1 MKPQLL
7 LCALV
12 MSITA
17 IIFITSCAKE
27 IQRPS
32 VSHQDKSANQQQAS
46 FYQQQQKILNL
57 VASTWQKNA
66 DGSYVNIFKGVLQYG
81 GGASPVR
88 VYLVDG
94 TREILISSG
103 AITFMNGQL
112 WSSTVYPD
120 LKIFYRPGSNTGLP
134 FTSLNIKVVFG

>member
-7 LCALV
+7 FCALV
-12 MSITA
+12 MSIPA

-32 VSHQDKSANQQQAS
+32 VSHQDKSANQQQTS

-57 VASTWQKNA
+57 VASTWQKNT

-81 GGASPVR
+81 GSASPVR
-88 VYLVDG
+88 VYLVDE

-112 WSSTVYPD
+112 WSST
-120 LKIFYRPGSNTGLP
+120 
-134 FTSLNIKVVFG
+134 